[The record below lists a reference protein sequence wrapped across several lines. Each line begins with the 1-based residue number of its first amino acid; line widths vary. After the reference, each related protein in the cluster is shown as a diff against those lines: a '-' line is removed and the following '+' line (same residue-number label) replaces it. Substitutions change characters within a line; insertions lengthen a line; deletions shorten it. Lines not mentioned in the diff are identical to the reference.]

1 MRRKSHKHFNFS
13 DPSHERAI
21 VYYVP
26 IITYQII
33 KGSKVEL
40 SREVEKFEFDSY
52 DDASTHFEDLN
63 EDFYSKE
70 EESSQEWVDQV
81 KTPTVFETVFYDFDN
96 AKERKERKRDS
107 GQVRGERFEDTYF
120 SHSVGLDNTF
130 QRAERLKKRGGSFEF
145 VDCHFQSCKFGSL
158 GSSFTLIFKNCTFK
172 DTKMGDVNCDQLRIQ
187 SEGSFYFEG
196 GTFCA
201 NIKNYNLNG
210 FEFKNTYFPRS
221 FSLSGRNVNGLKGID
236 PYRIFEMRDVKG
248 MTDEMREIAK
258 KQKGNRVAE
267 IKGKVAK
274 IILRVKQ
281 DPSMISSLKLK
292 ESLRVVNSWIV
303 EMKKVLG
310 KDLRKESAF
319 FLEVEAFKQTVE
331 FANNVLAREIEI
343 QSSRSVRQVK
353 DLLMDLDSM
362 SKNSEARNPS
372 LTAKINEVKE
382 FASAKI
388 EELKKEEGSLLDRL
402 FRRRKASIQ
411 RVVSRYLG

>member
-1 MRRKSHKHFNFS
+1 MRKNSHKHFNFS
-13 DPSHERAI
+13 NPSHDKSI

-26 IITYQII
+26 VITYQII

-63 EDFYSKE
+63 EDFYNKE

-81 KTPTVFETVFYDFDN
+81 KNSTVFEAIFYDFDN
-96 AKERKERKRDS
+96 ASERKERKRDS
-107 GQVRGERFEDTYF
+107 GEVSGEIFEDTYF
-120 SHSVGLDNTF
+120 SHSLGLENSF
-130 QRAERLKKRGGSFEF
+130 QRAERLKERGGSFEF
-145 VDCHFQSCKFGSL
+145 VNCHFKSCRFGTL

-201 NIKNYNLNG
+201 HIKNYNLNG

-236 PYRIFEMRDVKG
+236 PYRIFQMRDVKG

-258 KQKGNRVAE
+258 KQKGNRVTE

-274 IILRVKQ
+274 IILRVKK
-281 DPSMISSLKLK
+281 DPSMISNSKLK
-292 ESLRVVNSWIV
+292 ESLRIVNSWIV

-310 KDLRKESAF
+310 KDIRKESAF

-331 FANNVLAREIEI
+331 FASNVLKREDEI
-343 QSSRSVRQVK
+343 KSSRSIRQVK
-353 DLLMDLDSM
+353 DLLIDLDSM
-362 SKNSEARNPS
+362 SKNSESRNPS
-372 LTAKINEVKE
+372 LTAKVDEIKE
-382 FASAKI
+382 FAKTKI

-402 FRRRKASIQ
+402 FRRRKSSIQ
-411 RVVSRYLG
+411 RVVSRYLR